1 MTRREITAALLTA
14 ATFYWAKKTY
24 SVHPEFGIERWGKR
38 RLDAVCM
45 NFKSNFVGLE
55 IKSCLADFRADK
67 GKWRIY
73 QPYVNQLY
81 FVFPPSVLES
91 RCFKEIRAEL
101 KEAGVGILHLS
112 NGKIRCL
119 QKAKWREVPAD
130 VQYGML
136 VKMAWRTGDC
146 RRNVKRSRRVRV

>member
-1 MTRREITAALLTA
+1 MNRREITAALLTA

-55 IKSCLADFRADK
+55 IKSCLADYRTDK
-67 GKWRIY
+67 KWRNY
-73 QPYVNQLY
+73 LPYVNQFY
-81 FVFPPSVLES
+81 FLFPPSVIES

-101 KEAGVGILHLS
+101 KAEGAGILQLS

-119 QKAKWREVPAD
+119 QKAKWREVPAEI
-130 VQYGML
+130 QHNML

-146 RRNVKRSRRVRV
+146 RRNVKRTRRVNVR